1 MKNGSNWNAKFPWEL
16 KDNNKSLSNWQN
28 SQIRRY
34 LQENKPHINHQFDIW
49 HMAKNL
55 KKKLLNLGKKKN
67 CDIINSW
74 IKSIINHFWWLCS
87 TCNGSSDLLN
97 KKWLS
102 LLYHIRGIHQW
113 QIYCEHEKLAD
124 VQQIKKIW
132 LDGKSKTYT
141 ELQGVVNDKA
151 LLKDFKQVSVV
162 RHTEQLKVYHSWIT

>member
-1 MKNGSNWNAKFPWEL
+1 MGLIKTLNSLENSRIIIKVLVTDRIPKFAYIS
-16 KDNNKSLSNWQN
+16 KKTNRQF
-28 SQIRRY
+28 
-34 LQENKPHINHQFDIW
+34 INHQFDIW

-67 CDIINSW
+67 CEVINSW
-74 IKSIINHFWWLCS
+74 IKSIIDHFWWLCS
-87 TCNGSSDLLN
+87 TCNDSSDLLN

-102 LLYHIRGIHQW
+102 LLYRIRGIHQW

-132 LDGKSKTYT
+132 LDEKSKAYT

-151 LLKDFKQVSVV
+151 LLKDFKHVSAV